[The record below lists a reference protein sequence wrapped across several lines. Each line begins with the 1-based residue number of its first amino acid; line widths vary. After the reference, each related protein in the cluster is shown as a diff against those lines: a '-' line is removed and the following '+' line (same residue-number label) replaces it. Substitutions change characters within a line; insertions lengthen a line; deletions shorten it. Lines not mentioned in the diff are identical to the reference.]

1 MQKEKERFSW
11 KARAK
16 SFVYAWDGIK
26 ALIRTE
32 HNTYIHLAL
41 AAVVIALGFLLG
53 ISRMEFL
60 ILIVVISMVIVAEV
74 FNTAIEKA
82 MDFISLEKHP
92 QIKLV
97 KDLASAAV
105 LLAAFAAVV
114 VGCII
119 FIPKLLLLL

>member
-1 MQKEKERFSW
+1 MQKEKQTFSW

-26 ALIRTE
+26 ALLRTE
-32 HNTYIHLAL
+32 HNTYIHLASAALVVVLGL
-41 AAVVIALGFLLG
+41 ALN
-53 ISRMEFL
+53 ISRIEFL

-74 FNTAIEKA
+74 FNTAIEKT

-105 LLAAFAAVV
+105 LLAAIAAVV
-114 VGCII
+114 VGGII
-119 FIPKLLLLL
+119 FIPKLLRLF